1 MPAVSKS
8 QQSLF
13 SLAKAVKAGEVSG
26 TKVGTAVKKIA
37 KTMSKKEIDKFAKT
51 KTKDL
56 PKKKEAPKETKK
68 EATKETKKEVKK
80 ENVDKFRSIIR
91 EFIKRS
97 LTEGPRGKGGS
108 LSDVLDEFDQALNNA
123 YGFILDNG
131 SAQDIVKANK
141 AFKQIRAAIVI
152 LRELEGKL

>member
-8 QQSLF
+8 QQALF
-13 SLAKAVKAGEVSG
+13 GLAKAVKAGEVSG

-68 EATKETKKEVKK
+68 EVKK
-80 ENVDKFRSIIR
+80 ENVDKFRSIVR
-91 EFIKRS
+91 EFVKRS
-97 LTEGPRGKGGS
+97 LTEGPSGNGGS
-108 LSDVLDEFDQALNNA
+108 LSDVMWEFKQALDNA
-123 YGFILDNG
+123 YEIELDG
-131 SAQDIVKANK
+131 SAQDIMKANK
-141 AFKQIRAAIVI
+141 AFRQIRAALVI
-152 LRELEGKL
+152 LKGLESKL

>member
-1 MPAVSKS
+1 
-8 QQSLF
+8 
-13 SLAKAVKAGEVSG
+13 
-26 TKVGTAVKKIA
+26 
-37 KTMSKKEIDKFAKT
+37 MSKKEIDKFAKT

-56 PKKKEAPKETKK
+56 PKKKEAP
-68 EATKETKKEVKK
+68 KETKKEVKK

-97 LTEGPRGKGGS
+97 LTEGPRGKVGS
-108 LSDVLDEFDQALNNA
+108 LSDVLDELDQALDNA
-123 YGFILDNG
+123 YGLSLFLG
-131 SAQDIVKANK
+131 SDQDFVKANK